1 MKTTLLFLA
10 FSVFYWAA
18 ALAQTL
24 SPELLKTDFTRFR
37 TALNEVHPTMYRYT
51 PKATFDS
58 LFAVTEARLNRPMTQ
73 QEFYVTMVP
82 LLVALKDGHIKWI
95 PAGRDEHYPFHT
107 DQLFPLKIYALE
119 NRVWVTGNYA
129 SETVPEGAEIVQI
142 NRQPVADVIRH
153 LLPQMTFA
161 DGHTVNGKYEDLNHF
176 FSGYYAT
183 FIAAPATHE
192 VVYRIGNEERTVTL
206 PAVTLERIKAYEAT
220 HKIAPQKPFRLA
232 FTENRATAI
241 LTIER
246 FWDDKKEQDY
256 AEFLKTSFRELREKQ
271 VQNLVLDLRNNE
283 GGEEKYGVWLYQYLA
298 EKPFR
303 YYDHIRVRQKKKYSF
318 PAWTPK
324 LYRQFKWLV
333 IRKKGDGYVFTKQAG
348 LKRQQPKRDAFHGNL
363 LVLVNGLSFSV
374 TTEFAARVHADGRA
388 VFVGQE
394 TGGGYIGDNSG
405 IFTIT
410 QLPNS
415 KMDLGIG
422 MFGFRMANLP
432 TTLKPGQ
439 GIIPDHLVVPTVD
452 DILTNNDRAM
462 KQALQLIQSSQKPAV
477 NSLTTKQ

>member
-1 MKTTLLFLA
+1 MRTTLVLFA
-10 FSVFYWAA
+10 FFLWFGAA
-18 ALAQTL
+18 ATAQTL
-24 SPELLKTDFTRFR
+24 SPEQLRTDFARFR
-37 TALNEVHPTMYRYT
+37 TALNEVHPAMYRYT

-58 LFAVTEARLNRPMTQ
+58 LFAITEARLDRPMTQ

-95 PAGRDEHYPFHT
+95 PSGRDEHYPFHT
-107 DQLFPLKIYALE
+107 DQLFPLKIYARE
-119 NRVWVTGNYA
+119 NRAWVTGNYA
-129 SETVPEGAEIVQI
+129 RETVPEGAELIRI
-142 NRQPVADVIRH
+142 NGRTAGAIIQE

-161 DGHTVNGKYEDLNHF
+161 DGNTVNGKYEDLNHF

-183 FIAAPATHE
+183 FIGAPAVHE
-192 VVYRIGNEERTVTL
+192 IVYRFGGAEKAVTL
-206 PAVTLERIKAYEAT
+206 PAVTLEQIKAYGDK
-220 HKIAPQKPFRLA
+220 HKAAPQKPFRLT
-232 FTENRATAI
+232 FPENRSTAI
-241 LTIER
+241 MTIER

-256 AEFLKTSFRELREKQ
+256 AEFLKASFRELREKQ

-324 LYRQFKWLV
+324 LYLKFKWLV
-333 IRKKGDGYVFTKQAG
+333 VRKRGEGYVFTKQAG
-348 LKRQQPKRDAFHGNL
+348 LKQQKPKRDAFHGNL

-374 TTEFAARVHADGRA
+374 TTEFAARVHADKRA

-394 TGGGYIGDNSG
+394 TGGGYAGDNSG

-410 QLPNS
+410 QLPNA
-415 KMDLGIG
+415 KIDLGIG
-422 MFGFRMANLP
+422 MFGFQMANVP
-432 TTLKPGQ
+432 ASLKPGQ
-439 GIIPDHLVVPTVD
+439 GIIPDHLVVPTVED
-452 DILTNNDRAM
+452 VLTHNDPAM
-462 KQALQLIQSSQKPAV
+462 TQALQLISAQQNV
-477 NSLTTKQ
+477 TTRN